1 MPAEHTKILELI
13 LYQKSDKAP
22 FITHADL
29 NVQ

>member
-1 MPAEHTKILELI
+1 MPAEHTKILEFI

-22 FITHADL
+22 FIIHADL